1 MAGPSVKL
9 GVTAAGVATIDGLN
23 AALERLRGNLTALKV
38 SKPDLGSLESL
49 TAEFKRFRNEFTE
62 IAQAQ
67 RTAFTELAETLKTG
81 FGKAAASARAGAEDL
96 DKALAKGGTDG
107 KSGIPAF
114 KAKMMVG
121 AAQLVEAAEIAGTRQ
136 RDAMFAWKAK
146 LMVGSAAVAEAQD
159 VAAARAAS
167 AASAWQAKLQV
178 GSLKIAEAI
187 EAAEARESR
196 AKLAWKAKMMVGSA
210 AIAEGQELAATK
222 AASAAL
228 GWQAKLQV
236 GSLKIAEAIEAANAR
251 EQAAALAWRAK
262 MMTGALKIAEEQDKA
277 ATKAASGALAWQARL
292 QVGSL
297 KIAEAMERAAQRE
310 QDARLAWIAKMQRGS
325 LQIAEE
331 QLAAAA
337 READALKQAADRI
350 RKAEAAY
357 QARDAGG
364 QLRTQVRA
372 RAQLDAGRSREDVEA
387 TFGPT
392 AAGAASAASSLQAL
406 KAAGQGANQVAADG
420 TPKFKGMADAMRD
433 GHSAARG
440 LASGF
445 NAMFLTWGNL
455 GPLLAGAALSNAFVQ
470 TVKVGADVAHELAV
484 VKILGEETA
493 QSVGQLNEQLLEMAR
508 TGPFGPR
515 QIAEAFKQLTLAGL
529 SVAEQ
534 KTAINDVMNFAIAGT
549 TTIDRAAQSMVQ
561 IATAFGYSANGFG
574 RVGDV
579 IAKAAAVSLSSVES
593 LTQSMQSASEVHV
606 LYGQSLV
613 DVATNLALLS
623 QLGIRGTAAGT
634 ALKNMYAELSGST
647 SIVRRNMIAWKI
659 DALDPQSG
667 KIKELLPLIEQLA
680 GKYNSLKGPDQ
691 TRFIQDL
698 SNTRGGKDLVA
709 LINAY
714 NTMSKE
720 QGQQGISQLAAIRK
734 QIDES
739 FGYQALAAARLGL
752 TAKNQMASVASS
764 FQASLASAFQGLEP
778 AILSISTRLRET
790 FGSPQFQANVQN
802 LAVAVG
808 NLGVYLVTHLDTIKN
823 LAIAYLAWKAAML
836 TSNLFTAAAS
846 GIGALTA
853 AYRGLTAAK
862 TADTVATE
870 ANALAGASAAAKGLR
885 GLAGFIPVIGGLL
898 VGGMLAWDLYWA
910 SASGKKNNA
919 QANAMEQNRALLAN
933 LQQQVKQTKD
943 NWLALSGL
951 KATSDFNDTQAS
963 GKKALESVEND
974 IILKE
979 LQLSAA
985 RDKLAQM
992 RAQPSVRGVDAEQLP
1007 YIVQAKREVDV
1018 AQKAYSDAL
1027 KLKLQIGQ
1035 SLDELRT
1042 FSEGVARAAD
1052 AQANAPKPTGEN
1064 VRPVKPE
1071 AAGSVAGNLKSEY
1084 AEREKTLKEM
1094 YAFEQKLLDKS
1105 HEGKLISEAGYA
1117 LRSQDLAQRQ
1127 YDAEL
1132 ALLQDYKTKFETLR
1146 GQMAKEGKVSKGN
1159 AEAVAIDEM
1168 LKRLDLELAQRK
1180 KIADLK
1186 EQGAANR
1193 ADRSLDAELEKL
1205 RQGVDLQERQM
1216 DAKLAYDRLLPE
1228 EQAALTARNAE
1239 AEKYVGLIQ
1248 KAQLAISDLTRDIDK
1263 AAENDPIVP
1272 KLRARVAELEEDL
1285 RRIQEQ
1291 RDVQSA
1297 RAAQIATRSVAP
1309 QWKRDAE
1316 EWANT
1321 MRSMQKAYDD
1331 MITGVV
1337 QKGQDMWMKFVQTGK
1352 LSGRDLLNFMRDEL
1366 AKQVYQQ
1373 QIAPYF
1379 RDFGKAVAGLAY
1391 GQRKET
1397 STGDFAR
1404 SDRGQPQDNPF
1415 SNLATNAKRMFDDV
1429 RNAANPAVDGLRQLG
1444 SGAMDAVS
1452 ALGSWIAQLLNS
1464 GGSISGLFSS
1474 IGSLF
1479 NGSGLGLGNFAGGGF
1494 GTGLGFGMEDLGLFL
1509 ADGGAFKGGVQQ
1521 YAKGDVFHRPTI
1533 FQFAKGGGMALG
1545 ELGEAGPEAV
1555 MPLRRGPDGSLG
1567 VVAQGAGSGS
1577 NVSIVIENHGAQI
1590 TQTET
1595 RKPNGERE
1603 MKLMVRAVVAEV
1615 NRQIVTGGSTAQ
1627 AIKSQGVNMTGRLPR
1642 RN

>member
-262 MMTGALKIAEEQDKA
+262 MMTGALKIAEEQDQA

-836 TSNLFTAAAS
+836 TSNVFTAAAA
-846 GIGALTA
+846 GIASLTV

-870 ANALAGASAAAKGLR
+870 ASAAAGATAALTGMGR
-885 GLAGFIPVIGGLL
+885 LARFIPV
-898 VGGMLAWDLYWA
+898 VGGIIAGGILAWDLYWA
-910 SASGKKNNA
+910 AASGKKNNA
-919 QANAMEQNRALLAN
+919 QADALAANKALLAN
-933 LQQQVKQTKD
+933 LQDQVKRTRD
-943 NWLALSGL
+943 NWLALTGQKDASDQKAIQDSGR
-951 KATSDFNDTQAS
+951 QALE
-963 GKKALESVEND
+963 GIETDLAAQAERVKKAQELLDRRMAGDKRNTSVENPYVAAARAD
-974 IILKE
+974 LEAAKKSYSE
-979 LQLSAA
+979 SLQLKQQITA
-985 RDKLAQM
+985 R
-992 RAQPSVRGVDAEQLP
+992 
-1007 YIVQAKREVDV
+1007 
-1018 AQKAYSDAL
+1018 
-1027 KLKLQIGQ
+1027 
-1035 SLDELRT
+1035 LDELRDL
-1042 FSEGVARAAD
+1042 SGRVSAAAD

-1071 AAGSVAGNLKSEY
+1071 AAGSLASNLKSEY

-1132 ALLQDYKTKFETLR
+1132 ALLQDYKTRFETLR

-1168 LKRLDLELAQRK
+1168 LKRLDLELVQRK

-1193 ADRSLDAELEKL
+1193 ADRSLDSELEKL

-1352 LSGRDLLNFMRDEL
+1352 LSGRDLLNFIRDEL

-1373 QIAPYF
+1373 QLAPYF
-1379 RDFGKAVAGLAY
+1379 RDFGKMAAGFAY

-1404 SDRGQPQDNPF
+1404 NDRGQPQDNPF